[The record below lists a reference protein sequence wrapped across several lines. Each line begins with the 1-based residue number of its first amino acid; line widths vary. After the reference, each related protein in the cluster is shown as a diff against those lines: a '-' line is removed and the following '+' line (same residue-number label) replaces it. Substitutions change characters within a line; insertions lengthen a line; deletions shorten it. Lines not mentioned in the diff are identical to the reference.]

1 MTPEAGGENLDSR
14 VVVRLGGDEFV
25 VVRERLPGLA
35 QLDDLAEHIGHSL
48 STSFDVDSHALT
60 VGASIGRAAG
70 SDLTAAQLL
79 SRADEAMYRIKRDR
93 RGEGGG
99 AQA

>member
-48 STSFDVDSHALT
+48 STPFDVDSRALT

-79 SRADEAMYRIKRDR
+79 SRADEAMYIKRDR